1 MNEIELTQER
11 VSFESD
17 RYHVCSIRRRR
28 EGALGVA
35 CPFDISLLTDGASRI
50 DYQLRITEIPRV
62 HGLSRAAQS
71 DEGDCFS

>member
-17 RYHVCSIRRRR
+17 QYHVCSIRRGR

-50 DYQLRITEIPRV
+50 DYQLHITEI
-62 HGLSRAAQS
+62 AAFM
-71 DEGDCFS
+71 DCHALRNPMG